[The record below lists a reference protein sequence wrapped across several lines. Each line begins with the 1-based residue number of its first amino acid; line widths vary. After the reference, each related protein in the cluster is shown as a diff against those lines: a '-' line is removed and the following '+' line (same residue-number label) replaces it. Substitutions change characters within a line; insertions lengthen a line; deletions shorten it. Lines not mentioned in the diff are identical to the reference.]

1 MKTKNVKYLAL
12 YLILLLFLIGAA
24 SASDDLSDSA
34 IATDAATVDSVI
46 EDLDAP
52 LTDTVSEDAS
62 ATVYDTSS
70 SDINANSSQ
79 DLTNDVKQKDSSAKH
94 ILNDGAST
102 TIYVSN
108 VGSDTNNGL
117 NPNTPVATIAKAID
131 LAKIMG
137 DTDFTISV
145 ANGNYNV
152 SQISS
157 PSSKNISLVGESME
171 ETIIHLSGLY
181 GIWISEDNIKWNI
194 ENLTFCDLNSTE
206 STSSAIRISLGNVES
221 SINNCI
227 FKNIGSCQGAIY
239 IASRGKTSVSNVLIE
254 DCFGTVKEKSAMI
267 DIDTSNPVTLDNIVI
282 RGSYMMP
289 DPLPWNT
296 PYLQSIIYIEN
307 QGANVTLM
315 NSRITDNNGSIASI
329 IESRGKIKVI
339 NSNITN
345 NYLDS
350 SNYGADY
357 MFYSGPFYA
366 LLSNIDI
373 SESLISGN
381 VLAKKS
387 SSSGLFCILA
397 GNHNIDHSVILNN
410 KYADGS
416 DALPVS
422 SDSNAQITVD
432 NNYWGSNE
440 RPNNRTDKWVVL
452 TADVEDYAFVGVTES
467 IPIYLNTYMTTSGET
482 GSIEGIA
489 TADLGVTYALNQENP
504 STVTIANGQGA
515 IDYLAVT
522 PGDETLTLSTG
533 DAFEFEV
540 SDDISTLI
548 YVYGSV
554 ESSGDGTS
562 ESPFKTIAEALNIAA
577 DGKIIL
583 IRNGTYNEK
592 DLLIDDNITI
602 KADRNANVTIDANNE
617 GRIFTVRSSATIKDL
632 TLLNG
637 LDYYGG
643 GIYVNKTDSVD
654 TITLTAYNLNII
666 ECTARTEGGGICT
679 ETNSILNI
687 SKSLIKDSSSAYG
700 SALCLKGL
708 SYVTMCDFIDNID
721 LNGEDIVVE
730 GANAT
735 ITSNNFANNAEY
747 PSNHIYASL
756 NSELLLSGNH
766 MANGYICLSSNG
778 HINSKLVFLD
788 GNTISCE
795 PGTSI
800 NLTATLTD
808 DQGNEIRGGNVI
820 FTANGETIGTVEL
833 DPSEKNEISLNYT
846 IPENAAS
853 DIIISGSHDI
863 ASEGG
868 IVVNAKIHPA
878 IPHWFI
884 EGGSGYEFLKEAISH
899 ANPGDV
905 IYGIPGTYTV
915 NDIFIR
921 KNITIKANETGS
933 VILDGDRSRIFT
945 IDSATLTLNNLD
957 LRNGADGWGGFIYI
971 YASGGNLNL
980 INSTLRDLRN
990 NIQDYDG
997 AAIRTLA
1004 NSIINIEGCHFE
1016 NINSTGQAPILASS
1030 SDSKGL
1036 NVTIKDSSFSN
1047 INCRNSFALM
1057 KVAGNLIIERSNF
1070 TDIAGNITKY
1080 EGAIGSDYA
1089 SNYFINECQFIN
1101 MTGPRGSAIYS
1112 KNSNI
1117 TITKSLFIN
1126 NENAYG
1132 TIYLDNPASANI
1144 NYNLFID
1151 NRASSSDNANDIYI
1165 NAGNNVNASYNYFGS
1180 NEKPTASQ
1188 ITQPDYAPFWTIV
1201 DLSCN
1206 NDPVYMGTTAEIGVK
1221 FMGTD
1226 GEQTFA
1232 LEDSMP
1238 EYELDLQVSEG
1249 TIDPASVTIISNEA
1263 TARFTPPSM
1272 VGTVLLTASPGD
1284 AELEI
1289 NVMDASR
1296 LLVVSTEGSNENSG
1310 TLESPYKTIEYA
1322 LSQASETR
1330 NIVYLLSTANDYK
1343 EHGLS
1348 VSDNIIIMGENRNV
1362 TIDADGEGRIFTV
1375 TGNASIKD
1383 LTLTGG
1389 DTEELGGAIYI
1400 DGGNLTLNNVE
1411 ISDSKAENGGAIY
1424 LNGGNLA
1431 LDNVKISDCQAQKGG
1446 AIASTASSNL
1456 TVNNTEFNNN
1466 EAIDGGTLYISGE
1479 ALVLKSTFNE
1489 NHAKIPDSCG
1499 GAIYINTSSP
1509 ITIASNTFKNNTA
1522 NLGEA
1527 IYIENGNVDLSKNA
1541 MSEDETIYLAGGSVK
1556 TNLTFLNNA
1565 TVKANLEETINLT
1578 AILTDDEKNTIRG
1591 GIVTFTANGETVGTV
1606 DLSDSNEISIP
1617 YTIPED
1623 ADGDI
1628 VISGSYS
1635 LDNGGSV
1642 SNGKIHPVI
1651 PCWFIEGKGGYET
1664 LADAV
1669 AFARD
1674 GDVIYGIPGTYIV
1687 NGILS
1692 TYEITIKANETGSI
1706 ILDGNKSQMFKIGAD
1721 TNLINLTLV
1730 NGGNNG
1736 GGFASVSSGTL
1747 TLINSTLK
1755 DLKSSNAGGAIT
1767 VASNTKLNIEGC
1779 HFENINST
1787 ASGAILTAGSNSA
1800 IDIKDSSFNGINCT
1814 NDYTL
1819 MKIEGNLNLERS
1831 NFTNIYGKYQSS
1843 WYGAI
1848 GLISSANANISECQ
1862 FINITGGDGSAI
1874 YFKSSGNL
1882 NVSKSIFIDNKN
1894 CRGTI
1899 YLGNDA
1905 ATANINYNLFIGNE
1919 ATSSSTAKDVYI
1931 ASAKNVN
1938 ADYNFWDSNSQPTES
1953 EITRLQDASHWT
1965 IVELS
1970 RFSDT
1975 MYTGTTTD
1983 LDLRFVGTDGEKNF
1997 TLDDYMPEYS
2007 FDLSATAGTLDWD
2020 AVVLKDNWA
2029 IATFTSPAEEGSV
2042 TITATPGP
2050 VELVLNIRD
2059 SSELLVVS
2067 TDGSDENPGTIDSPY
2082 ASIAYALSQVTE
2094 TRNVIYLLNKD
2105 EIYEES
2111 GLAISGNITIRG
2123 EDNTVIIKSPNGERI
2138 FTVTGD
2144 ATIKDLILTGGNASC
2159 GGAIYVN
2166 GGNLTLDDV
2175 LISQCNA
2182 SYGGAIYINT
2192 SSDVSISSSSFEDN
2206 IAEKGDGIYVENG
2219 ALILSENDL
2228 NGEIIYLEGG
2238 GINAKL
2244 VFLSNKTVNAEFGST
2259 ITLTASLSDDN
2270 GNIIKGGIITF
2281 TANGETIGTV
2291 DLSGDN
2297 PLELDFNVP
2306 TDANED
2312 IIISGSY
2319 SLNNG
2324 GTVDNGAI
2332 HPCNFNWIIEGAGG
2346 YETLAEAVAEAQ
2358 DGDVIYGVP
2367 GTYTVSKLKI
2377 NKAVTIKANESGT
2390 IILDGDGS
2398 QIFNIASDV
2407 NLINLTLTNGGKTG
2421 NGGLVYVNGSTLTV
2435 KSTMFKDTIMDAS
2448 SYTKGGA
2455 IYCTGKLN
2463 IYDSVF
2469 EGLKAKQGAAIYEQS
2484 STDLLLIED
2493 TVFNNINSTYDYG
2506 TIYSNIPMSIAR
2518 SNFTNIVGINT
2529 QYEYGNIHCGG
2540 KSFIIDE
2547 CKFINISG
2555 PQGAAIF
2562 FSNAMGTLKITK
2574 SVFENINCTNK
2585 GIIYSNGES
2594 YINYNVFLDVNEGI
2608 NITSSAIGNGN
2619 IDYNYWGTNENPS
2632 SIMTSYSPN
2641 NWIIMNAELNETN
2654 LVGKKN
2660 VKIIVDFNH
2669 YIENGEIKELEDS
2682 ITREFTV
2689 KFTSTTGE
2697 LDVEERNTTDQV
2709 TYAVY
2714 SAVIGENNITI
2725 NSAKSEVE
2733 LTFIISE
2740 PLEDHI
2746 SIEMDDEDKLV
2757 VTLTDGEGF
2766 GLEGKTI
2773 EVLIGDNTLTG
2784 TTDAEGKAVISL
2796 DEVEDGAYTASIIFN
2811 DPIYEDIEEKT
2822 FIIIKS
2828 NEVPVPEPVAANITI
2843 GLSIEDGKVTAT
2855 VTDLE
2860 GTPLPDKALDV
2871 TINGA
2876 TILDAKTDKN
2886 GIWTIE
2892 ITANSTIV
2900 VSCIDEN
2907 GAEASAS
2914 IEYIENNNTEIVPVE
2929 VPVIAN
2935 ATLDVVTGDGAIIVT
2950 VKDFDGA
2957 PIANAT
2963 VAAIING
2970 KEQNMTADENGL
2982 ITIPVEGNATVE
2994 LSYTDANGASV
3005 SASVKVVESIKEIEV
3020 PVEVP
3025 APVANATIG
3034 LETEDGSSVT
3044 VTVTVKDLDG
3054 KAIANAPITATVNGA
3069 EQNMTADKD
3078 GKAVIALKG
3087 NSTVEV
3093 KYTDPLNNATASSS
3107 MSVTVI
3113 ENLVEKIIEVIPNRT
3128 ATVIEYSNM
3137 TTKSVV
3143 VGVDGRIGEY
3153 FYATLKDINGKPLAN
3168 KSMGIGFNGKIYP
3181 KTTDEN
3187 GRIKLQINLK
3197 VAGKYT
3203 FAIAFL
3209 GDDNYTGSFE
3219 VALITVTAQTPKL
3232 TAPAK
3237 TYKASAKTKTLTATL
3252 KTAHGNVVKGKVISF
3267 TVNGKTYKG
3276 TTNAKGVASV
3286 KVSLS
3291 KKGTYSC
3298 TAKYAGDDVLK
3309 ATSRKFNVKIV

>member
-1 MKTKNVKYLAL
+1 
-12 YLILLLFLIGAA
+12 
-24 SASDDLSDSA
+24 
-34 IATDAATVDSVI
+34 
-46 EDLDAP
+46 
-52 LTDTVSEDAS
+52 
-62 ATVYDTSS
+62 
-70 SDINANSSQ
+70 
-79 DLTNDVKQKDSSAKH
+79 
-94 ILNDGAST
+94 
-102 TIYVSN
+102 
-108 VGSDTNNGL
+108 
-117 NPNTPVATIAKAID
+117 
-131 LAKIMG
+131 
-137 DTDFTISV
+137 
-145 ANGNYNV
+145 
-152 SQISS
+152 
-157 PSSKNISLVGESME
+157 
-171 ETIIHLSGLY
+171 
-181 GIWISEDNIKWNI
+181 
-194 ENLTFCDLNSTE
+194 
-206 STSSAIRISLGNVES
+206 
-221 SINNCI
+221 
-227 FKNIGSCQGAIY
+227 
-239 IASRGKTSVSNVLIE
+239 
-254 DCFGTVKEKSAMI
+254 
-267 DIDTSNPVTLDNIVI
+267 
-282 RGSYMMP
+282 
-289 DPLPWNT
+289 
-296 PYLQSIIYIEN
+296 
-307 QGANVTLM
+307 
-315 NSRITDNNGSIASI
+315 
-329 IESRGKIKVI
+329 
-339 NSNITN
+339 
-345 NYLDS
+345 
-350 SNYGADY
+350 
-357 MFYSGPFYA
+357 
-366 LLSNIDI
+366 
-373 SESLISGN
+373 
-381 VLAKKS
+381 
-387 SSSGLFCILA
+387 
-397 GNHNIDHSVILNN
+397 
-410 KYADGS
+410 
-416 DALPVS
+416 
-422 SDSNAQITVD
+422 
-432 NNYWGSNE
+432 
-440 RPNNRTDKWVVL
+440 
-452 TADVEDYAFVGVTES
+452 
-467 IPIYLNTYMTTSGET
+467 
-482 GSIEGIA
+482 
-489 TADLGVTYALNQENP
+489 
-504 STVTIANGQGA
+504 
-515 IDYLAVT
+515 
-522 PGDETLTLSTG
+522 
-533 DAFEFEV
+533 
-540 SDDISTLI
+540 
-548 YVYGSV
+548 
-554 ESSGDGTS
+554 
-562 ESPFKTIAEALNIAA
+562 
-577 DGKIIL
+577 
-583 IRNGTYNEK
+583 
-592 DLLIDDNITI
+592 
-602 KADRNANVTIDANNE
+602 
-617 GRIFTVRSSATIKDL
+617 
-632 TLLNG
+632 
-637 LDYYGG
+637 
-643 GIYVNKTDSVD
+643 
-654 TITLTAYNLNII
+654 
-666 ECTARTEGGGICT
+666 
-679 ETNSILNI
+679 
-687 SKSLIKDSSSAYG
+687 
-700 SALCLKGL
+700 
-708 SYVTMCDFIDNID
+708 
-721 LNGEDIVVE
+721 
-730 GANAT
+730 
-735 ITSNNFANNAEY
+735 
-747 PSNHIYASL
+747 
-756 NSELLLSGNH
+756 
-766 MANGYICLSSNG
+766 
-778 HINSKLVFLD
+778 
-788 GNTISCE
+788 
-795 PGTSI
+795 
-800 NLTATLTD
+800 
-808 DQGNEIRGGNVI
+808 
-820 FTANGETIGTVEL
+820 
-833 DPSEKNEISLNYT
+833 
-846 IPENAAS
+846 
-853 DIIISGSHDI
+853 
-863 ASEGG
+863 
-868 IVVNAKIHPA
+868 
-878 IPHWFI
+878 
-884 EGGSGYEFLKEAISH
+884 
-899 ANPGDV
+899 
-905 IYGIPGTYTV
+905 
-915 NDIFIR
+915 
-921 KNITIKANETGS
+921 
-933 VILDGDRSRIFT
+933 
-945 IDSATLTLNNLD
+945 
-957 LRNGADGWGGFIYI
+957 
-971 YASGGNLNL
+971 
-980 INSTLRDLRN
+980 
-990 NIQDYDG
+990 
-997 AAIRTLA
+997 
-1004 NSIINIEGCHFE
+1004 
-1016 NINSTGQAPILASS
+1016 
-1030 SDSKGL
+1030 
-1036 NVTIKDSSFSN
+1036 
-1047 INCRNSFALM
+1047 M

-1080 EGAIGSDYA
+1080 EGAIGSAYA
-1089 SNYFINECQFIN
+1089 SNYFISECQFIN

-1180 NEKPTASQ
+1180 NKKPTASQ

-1565 TVKANLEETINLT
+1565 TVKANLGETINLT

-1642 SNGKIHPVI
+1642 SNGKIHPAI

-1730 NGGNNG
+1730 NGGSNG

-1755 DLKSSNAGGAIT
+1755 DLKSSSAGGAIT

-1831 NFTNIYGKYQSS
+1831 NFTNIYGKYQSN

-2067 TDGSDENPGTIDSPY
+2067 TDGSDENPGTLDSPY

-2435 KSTMFKDTIMDAS
+2435 KSTMFKDTIMDTS
-2448 SYTKGGA
+2448 SNTKGGA

-2529 QYEYGNIHCGG
+2529 QYEYGNIYCGG

-2632 SIMTSYSPN
+2632 SIMTTYSPN

-2689 KFTSTTGE
+2689 KFTSTTGG
-2697 LDVEERNTTDQV
+2697 LDDEERNTTDLV

-2733 LTFIISE
+2733 LTFITSE

-2871 TINGA
+2871 SINGA

-2886 GIWTIE
+2886 GIWTANIE
-2892 ITANSTIV
+2892 ANATIV
-2900 VSCIDEN
+2900 VKCTDDN
-2907 GAEASAS
+2907 NAEASAS

-2929 VPVIAN
+2929 VPVVANGTLSVETVNNTVIAS
-2935 ATLDVVTGDGAIIVT
+2935 LVDSDGN
-2950 VKDFDGA
+2950 
-2957 PIANAT
+2957 PIANASIIAVLNGEKMEIPT
-2963 VAAIING
+2963 DEEGKCSIAI
-2970 KEQNMTADENGL
+2970 D
-2982 ITIPVEGNATVE
+2982 GNAT
-2994 LSYTDANGASV
+2994 
-3005 SASVKVVESIKEIEV
+3005 IEF
-3020 PVEVP
+3020 
-3025 APVANATIG
+3025 TY
-3034 LETEDGSSVT
+3034 
-3044 VTVTVKDLDG
+3044 K
-3054 KAIANAPITATVNGA
+3054 
-3069 EQNMTADKD
+3069 
-3078 GKAVIALKG
+3078 
-3087 NSTVEV
+3087 
-3093 KYTDPLNNATASSS
+3093 DPLNNATVSYFAKVVRETKEIEVPLISNSSFYIS
-3107 MSVTVI
+3107 ESNDGISVTLRDGEGNPVENVTVNAVVDGVESNITTDTKGQINIPISGNATVDLSYTDSNGAKLLYTTKVI
-3113 ENLVEKIIEVIPNRT
+3113 TNIVEKEVPIIPNRT
-3128 ATVIEYSNM
+3128 ASKIIYSDMN
-3137 TTKSVV
+3137 TTSVHST
-3143 VGVDGRIGEY
+3143 DGRIGKY
-3153 FYATLKDINGKPLAN
+3153 FIITLVDADGKALAN
-3168 KSMGIGFNGKIYP
+3168 KAVQIGFNGKIYNR
-3181 KTTDEN
+3181 TTDEN
-3187 GRIKLQINLK
+3187 GTAKLQINLAK
-3197 VAGKYT
+3197 KGRYT
-3203 FAIAFL
+3203 FAISYL